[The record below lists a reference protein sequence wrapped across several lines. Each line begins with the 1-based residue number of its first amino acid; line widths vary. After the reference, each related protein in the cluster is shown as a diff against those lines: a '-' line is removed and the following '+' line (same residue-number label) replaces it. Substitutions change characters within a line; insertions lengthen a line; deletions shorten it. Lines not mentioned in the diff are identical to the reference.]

1 MGIRLYKE
9 PELKN
14 PFMIVGWP
22 GIGNVG
28 LIAVDT
34 LRATT
39 EAEEFG
45 EIESWDFFYPRKVK
59 IKTGLLED
67 LEFPSNKFYF
77 KRFEKNDLIFFLGEE
92 QPKKQTASNYAGGKE
107 AYRMANLVLNVAE
120 KFGCKRIYTSGAAVA
135 FTHHSVRS
143 RVWAVPNTEKLMEEI
158 RKYPNTVLMSQVEGR
173 GGQGFISGLNG
184 LLLGVARKRGFEGV
198 CLMGEIP
205 VYFQGL
211 LIPYPGASKS
221 VLEVFA
227 EVLGIKIDFGK
238 FDEKYQDMEKKI
250 EDIYNQI
257 PSEVKEQLEKLKEI
271 SYLRQTDLEPLNEE
285 NTKKL
290 WDEISEFLKK
300 GDGRDEGVI

>member
-1 MGIRLYKE
+1 MGIILYEE
-9 PELKN
+9 PELKD

-22 GIGNVG
+22 GIGDVG

-39 EAEEFG
+39 EAEELG
-45 EIESWDFFYPRKVK
+45 EIESWDFFYPKKVI
-59 IKTGLLED
+59 IKTGILED
-67 LEFPSNKFYF
+67 LKFPTNKFYF
-77 KRFEKNDLIFFLGEE
+77 KRFERNDLIFFLGEE
-92 QPKKQTASNYAGGKE
+92 QPKKQTASGYAEGEE

-120 KFGCKRIYTSGAAVA
+120 KFGCRRIYTSGAAVA
-135 FTHHSVRS
+135 FTHHSVRP

-158 RKYPNTVLMSQVEGR
+158 KKYPNTILMSHVEGR
-173 GGQGFISGLNG
+173 GGRGFISGLNG
-184 LLLGVARKRGFEGV
+184 LLLGAARKRGFEGV

-221 VLEVFA
+221 VLKVFG

-238 FDEKYQDMEKKI
+238 FDEKYQGMEKKI
-250 EDIYNQI
+250 EDIYSQI
-257 PSEVKEQLEKLKEI
+257 PSEVKEQLDKLKELG
-271 SYLRQTDLEPLNEE
+271 YLGQTDLEPLSEE
-285 NTKKL
+285 NRKRL

-300 GDGRDEGVI
+300 GDGRDEEAI

>member
-1 MGIRLYKE
+1 MGIILYEE
-9 PELKN
+9 PELKD

-22 GIGNVG
+22 GIGDVG

-39 EAEEFG
+39 EAVELG
-45 EIESWDFFYPRKVK
+45 EIESWDFFYPKKVI
-59 IKTGLLED
+59 IKTGILED
-67 LEFPSNKFYF
+67 LEFPANKFYF
-77 KRFEKNDLIFFLGEE
+77 KRFERNDLIFFLGEE
-92 QPKKQTASNYAGGKE
+92 QPKKQTASGYAEGEE

-120 KFGCKRIYTSGAAVA
+120 KFGCRRIYTSGAAVA
-135 FTHHSVRS
+135 FTHHSVRP

-158 RKYPNTVLMSQVEGR
+158 KKYPNTILMSHVEGR
-173 GGQGFISGLNG
+173 GGRGFISGLNG
-184 LLLGVARKRGFEGV
+184 LLLGAARKRGFEGV

-221 VLEVFA
+221 VLKVFG

-238 FDEKYQDMEKKI
+238 FDEKYQGMEKKI
-250 EDIYNQI
+250 EDIYSQI
-257 PSEVKEQLEKLKEI
+257 PSEVKEQLDKLKEL
-271 SYLRQTDLEPLNEE
+271 SYLGQTDLEPLSEE
-285 NTKKL
+285 NRKRL

-300 GDGRDEGVI
+300 GDGRDEEAI